1 MLKLYIVRHGET
13 EYNVQKRMQGSID
26 SPLTERGKAH
36 AKDLRNHLQGVRFDK
51 IYSSPSERACKTAE
65 IIRGEAVIPIQI
77 ENEFREMN
85 LVHWEGKS
93 REELTALYPEEHDRF
108 WDSPHLHQLEGG
120 DTFQEV
126 QERAVAMLYKLIH
139 ENKNGNIL
147 IVTHSVVILTI
158 SLFFRQLPIERLWE
172 PPYIHDTSV
181 TLLAAEQGEARLE
194 YIGDISHIKQ
204 ER

>member
-36 AKDLRNHLQGVRFDK
+36 AVALGERLKEVQFDK
-51 IYSSPSERACKTAE
+51 IYSSPSERAYRTAE
-65 IIRGEAVIPIQI
+65 IIRGKAAIPIGI
-77 ENEFREMN
+77 EEEFREMN

-93 REELTALYPEEHDRF
+93 KEELTALCPEEYDRF
-108 WDSPHLHQLEGG
+108 WNAPQLHQLEGG
-120 DTFQEV
+120 DTFYEV
-126 QERAVAMLYKLIH
+126 QERAVAMLQKLIH
-139 ENKNGNIL
+139 ENKSGNIL

-158 SLFFRQLPIERLWE
+158 SVYFRQLPIEKLWE

-181 TLLAAEQGEARLE
+181 TLLTAEAGQARLE
-194 YIGDISHIKQ
+194 YVGDISHI
-204 ER
+204 R